1 MYRFILEVT
10 ILSVVLLF
18 NNVSLSMQLFDIQ
31 KFPEDVRRHIFVVA
45 HPSIQNQ
52 LKNCSTSWN
61 AIGAKKAPN
70 MYQLLNDA
78 SFRPSY
84 DDCRY
89 IMMHAALDKNVEVMS
104 KVLDRTDERNFD
116 YDFGTD
122 YLGDRYN
129 KKKRFRLCDVYDFK
143 ALLSSSNPIV
153 MSETFKELDLGSYTD
168 EAKLFFETSL
178 FAACFVGDINMVKQA
193 VKHMRD
199 EKRYQ
204 SKVYDCIV
212 ISLYNNNSHCI
223 ELVTPLIKHIV
234 MDDTHV
240 DLLKMVMRNNKKHA
254 FKALVKYNVY
264 GRLNEP
270 LLMHAGRKTTI
281 LDEFLE
287 QTDIPDIAKYIELC
301 KELGCK
307 TWQEVKSE
315 EEDKENSLFSIY
327 AFIGAFCSVQ

>member
-1 MYRFILEVT
+1 MYRFILKIT
-10 ILSVVLLF
+10 ILSLAALY
-18 NNVSLSMQLFDIQ
+18 NNVSLSMEVFDIQ
-31 KFPEDVRRHIFVVA
+31 KFSQDVRRHIFVVA
-45 HPSIQNQ
+45 CPSIQNQ

-104 KVLDRTDERNFD
+104 KVLDCTDQRNFD
-116 YDFGTD
+116 YDFGSD
-122 YLGDRYN
+122 YLADRYN

-143 ALLSSSNPIV
+143 VLLNSTIV
-153 MSETFKELDLGSYTD
+153 VSEKFKELDLGSYPN
-168 EAKLFFETSL
+168 EAKPFFETSL
-178 FAACFVGDINMVKQA
+178 FRACFAGDINAVKQA
-193 VKHMRD
+193 VKQMGD

-223 ELVTPLIKHIV
+223 ELLSPLIKHIV